1 MIWKMTSAFS
11 SHRDAEKCGFAT
23 SKAVFLISLLILFSI
38 PSLAG
43 PARRGIFTRLQPDGT
58 EIKLQLLGDA
68 FTHTYATP
76 EGRLVQHDS
85 DGFYRVLSDED
96 AETWRAEAFRS
107 RSRALRATGRRG
119 GSRIASYRMKDF
131 PATGNVHGVVLLV
144 AFADVAFCTDSA
156 TTHDLLAARYNGKNH
171 KEEFNYSFY
180 SPAYKDTFSVSGTIT
195 GSARDYFRDQ
205 SLGKF
210 TPTFDV
216 FGPITLDN
224 NRIYY
229 GGNERNGKD
238 TNARGM
244 IKDACRKAYELGLTD
259 FSDYDNDGDGFVDY
273 VYVVYAGNDEAQY
286 GPEECVWAHSWTL
299 ASPMPLGDVKIS
311 SYACSGELLIDS
323 KDVPAG
329 IGTFVHEFGHVIGLP
344 DFYNTALRSSELD
357 FCLDYWSVMDYGL
370 YCLDG
375 YNPAGY
381 TSFERYS
388 MGWIPACNLD
398 TAQTITLMTTDEDP
412 VMYRTFVNEN
422 DTTSFYV
429 FENIQR
435 TGWNTN
441 KPDYGLM
448 ISCVNYKASAWTN
461 NAVNTDK
468 AKHRYHVV
476 PANNNYSY
484 KDESNQLYGKNN
496 YEFSTESTPAS
507 ITQFGDTLN
516 KPVTRITRTEGGSCT
531 FDFMGGYDAVFS
543 PLMDAAEGDDI
554 KELYRINDHIAI
566 LQRGKHIYKA
576 FVR

>member
-1 MIWKMTSAFS
+1 MQRHNYKAFHLS
-11 SHRDAEKCGFAT
+11 LF
-23 SKAVFLISLLILFSI
+23 FLLFSFLMQ
-38 PSLAG
+38 PSFAG
-43 PARRGIFTRLQPDGT
+43 PARRGIITRQQPDGT

-68 FTHTYATP
+68 FAHTYATP
-76 EGRLVQHDS
+76 DGRIVQRDA
-85 DGFYRVLSDED
+85 DGFYRVLSEND
-96 AETWRAEAFRS
+96 ADTWRSEAL
-107 RSRALRATGRRG
+107 RSRAQAMRADEQRG
-119 GSRIASYRMKDF
+119 GRKAASYRMKDF
-131 PATGNVHGVVLLV
+131 PSTGNIHGVVLLV
-144 AFADVAFCTDSA
+144 AFADVAFHTDSA
-156 TTHDLLAARYNGKNH
+156 SIHDLLTARYNGEH
-171 KEEFNYSFY
+171 HTEEFSYSFF
-180 SPAYKDTFSVSGTIT
+180 SPAYGDTFSVSGTIS

-244 IKDACRKAYELGLTD
+244 VKDACRKAYELGLTD
-259 FSDYDNDGDGFVDY
+259 FTDYDNDGDGYVDY
-273 VYVVYAGNDEAQY
+273 IYIVYAGNDEAQY
-286 GPEECVWAHSWTL
+286 GPEESIWAHAWTL
-299 ASPMPLGDVKIS
+299 ASPLFLGNMKIS

-344 DFYNTALRSSELD
+344 DFYNTALNSGEID
-357 FCLDYWSVMDYGL
+357 FCMDYWSVMDYGL

-398 TAQTITLMTTDEDP
+398 TAQTVTLYTTNEDP
-412 VMYRTFVNEN
+412 VMYRTFVNED

-429 FENIQR
+429 FENIQK
-435 TGWNTN
+435 TGWNAN

-448 ISCVNYKASAWTN
+448 ITCVNYKQSAWTGN
-461 NAVNTDK
+461 VVNTNK
-468 AKHRYHVV
+468 EKHRYHIV

-496 YEFSTESTPAS
+496 YVFSTESTPAS

-516 KPVTRITRTEGGSCT
+516 KPLTKITRTKGGSCT
-531 FDFMGGYDAVFS
+531 FDFMGGYDAITFPQLDTMES
-543 PLMDAAEGDDI
+543 DET
-554 KELYRINDHIAI
+554 KELYRINDHITI
-566 LQRGKHIYKA
+566 LQHGNRIYKA
-576 FVR
+576 FIR